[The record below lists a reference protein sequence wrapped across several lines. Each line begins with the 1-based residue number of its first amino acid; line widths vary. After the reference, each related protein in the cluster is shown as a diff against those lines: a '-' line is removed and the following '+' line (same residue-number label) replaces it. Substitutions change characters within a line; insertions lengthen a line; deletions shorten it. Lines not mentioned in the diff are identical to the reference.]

1 MMESFKLNQED
12 RDKLFFNKYKYRAS
26 CQLEGVRYTYYCSS
40 IEDYH
45 KKIKR
50 NKLEPWGGKKDYSS
64 IDYDRIEKFIDWR
77 NENKKD
83 LIIRIEYD
91 TFSVFSND
99 LESLKTLVEIGD
111 VQFTEAKVVAPGVKF
126 FKEKPDYNY
135 RIYLK
140 GVKLDGDRADQICSF
155 VDNYKDRPNINISKA
170 LVNAVSCGK
179 IRSKRWI
186 HNSYYIDYTEESM
199 LSILR
204 LVFPGVLSSKIYKL
218 DSVSNKHKYSEKM
231 EYLNGENS

>member
-1 MMESFKLNQED
+1 MVSFKLNQED

-26 CQLEGVRYTYYCSS
+26 CLLPGVRYSYYCSS
-40 IEDYH
+40 IEDYR

-50 NKLEPWGGKKDYSS
+50 NKIEPWNSS
-64 IDYDRIEKFIDWR
+64 RSYDNIDYIAMEKFINWR

-83 LIIRIEYD
+83 LIVRIEYD

-99 LESLKTLVEIGD
+99 LESLKTLVEIGE
-111 VQFTEAKVVAPGVKF
+111 VRFTEATVVAPGVKF
-126 FKEKPDYNY
+126 FKEKPNYNY

-140 GVKLDGDRADQICSF
+140 GVRLDSDRADQIRSF

-179 IRSKRWI
+179 ILSKRWI

-218 DSVSNKHKYSEKM
+218 DSISNKHKYSEKM
-231 EYLNGENS
+231 EYLDGENS